1 MQTVHNLHV
10 TVPLKT
16 EFLHSIIFLEAGLVE
31 ILVAEVRA
39 VGTHKACHQ
48 MKLLK
53 SSVGVSIGTPVRGN
67 ESAPNNVKVSSDLQI
82 ERIVPEGTASPSAQ
96 DSTLYI

>member
-1 MQTVHNLHV
+1 MHTVHDLHV

-16 EFLHSIIFLEAGLVE
+16 EFLHSIFFLEAGLVE

-39 VGTHKACHQ
+39 MGSHKACHK
-48 MKLLK
+48 MNFLK

-67 ESAPNNVKVSSDLQI
+67 ESAPNNVKVSSDLLI
-82 ERIVPEGTASPSAQ
+82 ERIGPEGTAGPSAQ